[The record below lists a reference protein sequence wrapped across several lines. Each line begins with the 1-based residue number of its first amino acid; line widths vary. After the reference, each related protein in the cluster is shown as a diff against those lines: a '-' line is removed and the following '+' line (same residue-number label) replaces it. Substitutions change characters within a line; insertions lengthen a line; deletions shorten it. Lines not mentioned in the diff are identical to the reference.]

1 MLSISLDG
9 VQISVRRHQVLR
21 SVPDTTASVSSV
33 TFIGITLLLKS
44 LWLWHCWS
52 MAQCLSE
59 PFTGSAVPLIDV
71 LMVDLACCIVGDRWS
86 ARCLVKT
93 LLLCCPPAANLS
105 SHFKPYCP
113 SGRTEVRSTQ
123 ASHIIIVWS
132 QFNGVLIERLCVCRQ
147 GTPFMCFLFSKCWW
161 FYTPCPSHLTRSCTF
176 GRYVKKGRQFVC
188 PAAPHLCL
196 LISWFPFYFL
206 WLRCTFYSK

>member
-1 MLSISLDG
+1 MPSISLDG
-9 VQISVRRHQVLR
+9 VQISARRHQVLR
-21 SVPDTTASVSSV
+21 SVPDTTASVSTV

-44 LWLWHCWS
+44 SWLWHCWS
-52 MAQCLSE
+52 MAPCLSE

-71 LMVDLACCIVGDRWS
+71 LMVYLACCIVGDRWS

-93 LLLCCPPAANLS
+93 LLLFCPPAANLS

-113 SGRTEVRSTQ
+113 NGRTEVRSTQ

-161 FYTPCPSHLTRSCTF
+161 FFLYTLPFPPHQVLHIWWVCQKRETVCLPSSPTSVPSDQLVFFLFSLIAL
-176 GRYVKKGRQFVC
+176 YVLQ
-188 PAAPHLCL
+188 
-196 LISWFPFYFL
+196 
-206 WLRCTFYSK
+206 